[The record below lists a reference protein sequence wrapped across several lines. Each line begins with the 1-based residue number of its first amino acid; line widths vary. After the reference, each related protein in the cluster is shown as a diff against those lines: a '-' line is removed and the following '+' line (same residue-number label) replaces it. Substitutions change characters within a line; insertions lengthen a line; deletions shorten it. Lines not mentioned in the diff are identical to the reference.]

1 MRKLQDWFL
10 AGYIIMLPIQFKMG
24 SLGRYAPSDTFL
36 LLILLGSAL
45 GVMRLRIKPNTWSLW
60 HLGLIA
66 AFLIATLTGLVRT
79 GRVTQY
85 AVLNK
90 DIGLLVLFAAY
101 AVMINAAYSWERIR
115 WILRLLVLSVAIQ
128 NIFCVLGFLADRTM
142 GAQLPFLLSDNARL
156 NGLLVDPNAYGG
168 LLVMAI
174 SVHIVTYFHRQS
186 LVPGFA
192 GALVTITLGM
202 GILLTYSRSAWIGLF
217 ALMLLLMAQNPKAVI
232 RLVIL
237 GIAGFYSVLQIM
249 GPQYANE
256 MSSLAFRQSQVTD
269 RIELIHRAIPMFWQ
283 SPLFGIGI
291 GVFWEKHGTI
301 IHNTPVW
308 ILTECGVFGFVIFVG
323 FSGWFLLRGIQ
334 AYRLVG
340 RTEKALVI
348 GLLASDL
355 VMMGLSMGIEATY
368 QRHWWLILAM
378 IAASYRLSREK
389 IFVRGDLQSRPRT
402 SASGYRSN
410 KLRC

>member
-1 MRKLQDWFL
+1 
-10 AGYIIMLPIQFKMG
+10 MG
-24 SLGRYAPSDTFL
+24 DFGRYAPSDTFL
-36 LLILLGSAL
+36 FLILLGSAL
-45 GVMRLRIKPNTWSLW
+45 GVMRLRIKPNTWSFW
-60 HLGLIA
+60 HLGLIM
-66 AFLIATLTGLVRT
+66 AFLIATFVGLVRT

-85 AVLNK
+85 AVINK
-90 DIGLLVLFAAY
+90 DIGLLVLFSAY
-101 AVMINAAYSWERIR
+101 AVMINAADSWKRIR
-115 WILRLLVLSVAIQ
+115 WILRLLILSIAIQ
-128 NIFCVLGFLADRTM
+128 NVFCVLGFLAVRTM
-142 GAQLPFLLSDNARL
+142 GAQLPLLLTDNARL

-174 SVHIVTYFHRQS
+174 SVHIVTYFHRQP

-192 GALVTITLGM
+192 GALVTITLAM
-202 GILLTYSRSAWIGLF
+202 GVLLTYSRSAWIGLF
-217 ALMLLLMAQNPKAVI
+217 ALMLIVMAQSPRAGI
-232 RLVIL
+232 RLALL
-237 GIAGFYSVLQIM
+237 GIVSFYAILQIM

-256 MSSLAFRQSQVTD
+256 MSSLVFRQSTVTD
-269 RIELIHRAIPMFWQ
+269 RIELINKAIPMFWQ

-291 GVFWEKHGTI
+291 GVFWEKYGTI

-323 FSGWFLLRGIQ
+323 FSGWFLLKGIQ

-340 RTEKALVI
+340 RAGQIANLPEQALVI

-368 QRHWWLILAM
+368 QRHWWLVLAM

-389 IFVRGDLQSRPRT
+389 HTYILHKAAPEQAEVLKS
-402 SASGYRSN
+402 
-410 KLRC
+410 